1 MKNRLTVMS
10 FVLLF
15 FSCST
20 TKTVS
25 FKLRGNDGQKF
36 NYQMRIPKG
45 YTVREMDFENERAK
59 VFLYPDSSRLFF
71 SDNVKPSAFYPQAY
85 KKYGKDLN
93 LNFLTNDTITINGT
107 DEAGNFWEER
117 KAQNVVYGY
126 MKVSLEKKGMFD
138 SILNNLIK
146 K

>member
-1 MKNRLTVMS
+1 MS